1 MEIVNIEAGT
11 YDEMMNRF
19 EEFVRKVDEL
29 CDRSGNKTMG
39 KWLDSQ
45 DVCMILNISP
55 RSLQTLRENGKLSY
69 TLVGRKTFYKAEDVE
84 SVISVMSKGKE
95 VKNV

>member
-1 MEIVNIEAGT
+1 MEIVSIEAGT
-11 YDEMMNRF
+11 YEEIMNRF
-19 EEFVRKVDEL
+19 EEFVGKVNDL

-45 DVCMILNISP
+45 DVCFILNISP
-55 RSLQTLRENGKLSY
+55 RSLQTLRESGRLAY
-69 TLVGRKTFYKAEDVE
+69 TLVGRKSFYKAEDVE
-84 SVISVMSKGKE
+84 SVISVLSKRKE